1 MLRPAPLLALVLLG
15 LALSACSRCDV
26 SGWLGSCNDAKP
38 KLAILAR

>member
-15 LALSACSRCDV
+15 LALAACSRCDV
-26 SGWLGSCNDAKP
+26 SGWFNSCGDAKP